1 MATTSITS
9 NLGNISSYSSRMVSI
24 TFTGGQSSMRLA
36 HQTRSV
42 PYDRLSQTMQNIHR
56 QGGRVNEVFM
66 HAVSADQIAV
76 PTNHGRAEESA
87 KDQGDAGNKKKK
99 R

>member
-1 MATTSITS
+1 M
-9 NLGNISSYSSRMVSI
+9 SSYNSRMVSI
-24 TFTGGQSSMRLA
+24 TYTGGQSSMRLA

-56 QGGRVNEVFM
+56 QGGRVTEVFM

-87 KDQGDAGNKKKK
+87 KDQGETGNKKKK

>member
-1 MATTSITS
+1 
-9 NLGNISSYSSRMVSI
+9 MVSI

-36 HQTRSV
+36 HQTRSI

-56 QGGRVNEVFM
+56 QGGRVTEVFM
-66 HAVSADQIAV
+66 HAVSADQVAV
-76 PTNHGRAEESA
+76 PNNSGRAEESA

>member
-9 NLGNISSYSSRMVSI
+9 NLGNISGYSSRMVSI
-24 TFTGGQSSMRLA
+24 SFTGGASAAMRLA

-42 PYDRLSQTMQNIHR
+42 PYDRLSQTIQNIHR
-56 QGGRVNEVFM
+56 QGGQVTEVFM

-76 PTNHGRAEESA
+76 PTNRAEESA

>member
-1 MATTSITS
+1 
-9 NLGNISSYSSRMVSI
+9 MVSI

-56 QGGRVNEVFM
+56 QGGQVNEVFM

-76 PTNHGRAEESA
+76 PTSHGRAEESA

>member
-9 NLGNISSYSSRMVSI
+9 NLGNVSSYSSRMVSI
-24 TFTGGQSSMRLA
+24 TFTGGHQSMRMA

-56 QGGRVNEVFM
+56 QGGQVIDVFM
-66 HAVSADQIAV
+66 HAISADQIAK
-76 PTNHGRAEESA
+76 PTNHRSA
-87 KDQGDAGNKKKK
+87 PEPAKEQIDSNKKKK
-99 R
+99 K